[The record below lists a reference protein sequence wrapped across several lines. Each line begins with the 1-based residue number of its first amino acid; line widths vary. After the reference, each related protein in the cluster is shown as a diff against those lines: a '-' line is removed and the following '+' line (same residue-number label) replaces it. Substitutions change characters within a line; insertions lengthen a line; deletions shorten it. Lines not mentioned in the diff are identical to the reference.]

1 VDRLV
6 QAQEHLI
13 QAVQLLTEY
22 HKEFPTGSVRYITNE
37 LNSIVGVENTWYL
50 TDSLEDTIRILE
62 DATRD

>member
-1 VDRLV
+1 MDRLV

-13 QAVQLLTEY
+13 QAIQLLIEY

-50 TDSLEDTIRILE
+50 TDSLEDTIHILE

>member
-22 HKEFPTGSVRYITNE
+22 HKEFPTGSIRYIANE
-37 LNSIVGVENTWYL
+37 LNSIIGVENTWYL

-62 DATRD
+62 DAARD